1 MKIKQNSN
9 SDHLLQMGKRKPKMV
24 EEEIRYRELDL
35 KVLERERNFSLK
47 YWAIRPSE
55 FFGARSKAALR
66 DKAYARALILG
77 VFDKLREVGVLSY
90 LSFTL
95 CLSVLRCFGWVEA

>member
-1 MKIKQNSN
+1 ME
-9 SDHLLQMGKRKPKMV
+9 

-35 KVLERERNFSLK
+35 KVLERERETSLKNTGRFDRRNFSKQEAKLL
-47 YWAIRPSE
+47 YTTRPTR
-55 FFGARSKAALR
+55 GLR
-66 DKAYARALILG
+66 FWDF
-77 VFDKLREVGVLSY
+77 FDKLYEVGVLSY